1 MAKAGMRPPRR
12 GRLGRLG
19 RLARRWRPDRNP
31 LRRASDRAEAMLLAA
46 LVLLFLAVAPVAAVT
61 AGGWAAAAGRP
72 AAGAGRPHQV
82 PAVLLRDAP
91 VLARPMFEGPAEPLV
106 LARWVAPDGTART
119 GTVYARGGTPAG
131 QTVETWINDSGRRVN
146 APPSARDKA
155 INATLVALLA
165 VASVGLVLA
174 GAGLAGHWLI
184 ERRRLAAWDVS
195 WSATGPQWTGRR

>member
-1 MAKAGMRPPRR
+1 MARAGMRPPKR
-12 GRLGRLG
+12 GRLG

-31 LRRASDRAEAMLLAA
+31 LRRASDRAEAVLLAA
-46 LVLLFLAVAPVAAVT
+46 LLLLFLAMAPVAAVT

-72 AAGAGRPHQV
+72 AAGGGTPHHV
-82 PAVLLRDAP
+82 TAVLLRDAP
-91 VLARPMFEGPAEPLV
+91 VLPRPAFRGSAEPMV

-119 GTVYARGGTPAG
+119 GMVYARAGTPAG

-146 APPSARDKA
+146 APPSARDRA
-155 INATLVALLA
+155 INETLLALLA
-165 VASVGLVLA
+165 VVAVGLVLA
-174 GAGLAGHWLI
+174 GAGLAGHRLL